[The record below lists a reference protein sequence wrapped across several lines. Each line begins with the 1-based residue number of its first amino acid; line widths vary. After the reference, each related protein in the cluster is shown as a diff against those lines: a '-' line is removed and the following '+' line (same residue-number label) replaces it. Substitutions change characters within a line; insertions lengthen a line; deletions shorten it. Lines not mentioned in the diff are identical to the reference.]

1 MVSSMMLSSEKEH
14 TQSDSVMD
22 MSTYG
27 YQERNAEQLLSKSK
41 QRAMANEMQLSE
53 DILIVLLMLSQNYVD
68 EI

>member
-1 MVSSMMLSSEKEH
+1 MMLSSEKEH
-14 TQSDSVMD
+14 TQSDSAMD

-27 YQERNAEQLLSKSK
+27 YPERNAEQLLSKSK